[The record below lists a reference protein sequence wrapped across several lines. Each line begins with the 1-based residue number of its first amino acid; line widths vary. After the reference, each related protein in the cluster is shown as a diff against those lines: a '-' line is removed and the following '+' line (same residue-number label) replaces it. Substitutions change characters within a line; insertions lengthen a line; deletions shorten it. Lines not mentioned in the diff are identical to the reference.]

1 MSEIPKVDSVY
12 YGGERHDVA
21 NLVPLDARSVLD
33 IGCGYG
39 GIGQLLAKT
48 HQAQLYGIELNPE
61 ATPYLENLYHQ
72 HWIGSVEEVRIPEDV
87 PGFDCIIFSDVLEH
101 LVDPWG
107 TLAHYVARLNADG
120 TIIASIPN
128 VRNLNLLLKL
138 MIRGEWTYLPDG
150 GLLDKTHLR
159 FFTRS
164 EIEKLFNEAGLD
176 IEFWAYNRDKYS
188 IFRRIVTAPF
198 RIMSPDLE
206 VCQFLI
212 RAHKKSTLAL
222 R

>member
-1 MSEIPKVDSVY
+1 MSEISKVDSVY
-12 YGGERHDVA
+12 YGGERSDVA
-21 NLVPLDARSVLD
+21 SLVPLDAKSVLD

-39 GIGQLLAKT
+39 GIGRLLAKT
-48 HQAQLYGIELNPE
+48 HRAQLYGIELNPE
-61 ATPYLENLYHQ
+61 ASPYLENLYHQ
-72 HWIGSVEEVRIPEDV
+72 HWIGSVEEVSIPNDV

-107 TLAHYVARLNADG
+107 TLAHYVTRLNAGG

-138 MIRGEWTYLPDG
+138 IIRGEWTYLPDG

-176 IEFWAYNRDKYS
+176 IEYWGYNRDKYS
-188 IFRRIVTAPF
+188 MFRRLVTAPF
-198 RIMSPDLE
+198 RLFSPDLE

-212 RAHKKSTLAL
+212 RAQKNSQLVP